1 MSIRTNVSDAL
12 DQVEENQLAQLR
24 LNKET
29 EDRLNKLEQLVDLY
43 EQAITA
49 LTTFSEQN
57 HQDITRIETNL
68 DTAMQDLDALNATP

>member
-29 EDRLNKLEQLVDLY
+29 LDRLNKLEQLVDLY
-43 EQAITA
+43 EKAITA
-49 LTTFSEQN
+49 LTDNAHQN
-57 HQDITRIETNL
+57 TTDITRISTDL
-68 DTAMQDLDALNATP
+68 DLAMQDLDAITT